1 MDFNV
6 LKVKM
11 IFNITHKNKSDV
23 RISTFR
29 HAGEKGTKKNFFHQV
44 NLFRKKQTFSIK
56 ISDNNKRKAAQIAS
70 YDTSMILALLTHT
83 FMSL

>member
-23 RISTFR
+23 RISIDMQ
-29 HAGEKGTKKNFFHQV
+29 EKKEQKNFFHQV

>member
-1 MDFNV
+1 MHWKWKCENDFQY
-6 LKVKM
+6 
-11 IFNITHKNKSDV
+11 HSQKNKSDV
-23 RISTFR
+23 KIPTTCIEKEKKTFSINLIYS
-29 HAGEKGTKKNFFHQV
+29 EK
-44 NLFRKKQTFSIK
+44 TFSIK

>member
-1 MDFNV
+1 MHWKWKCENDFQY
-6 LKVKM
+6 
-11 IFNITHKNKSDV
+11 ISQKNKSDV
-23 RISTFR
+23 KISSTCIEKEKKTFSINLIYS
-29 HAGEKGTKKNFFHQV
+29 EK
-44 NLFRKKQTFSIK
+44 TFSIK